1 MFLFPRLGFWARII
15 LRMPFL
21 HSPKLERSAIVRSRV
36 LVVHPVDGSG
46 KVGVAAAPVQLE
58 KEAFLLIRSM
68 RTIGTTASGLHEE
81 EEGLFFLF
89 CFLCLRHVSEVSL
102 AAREGLKIVS

>member
-1 MFLFPRLGFWARII
+1 
-15 LRMPFL
+15 MPFL

-68 RTIGTTASGLHEE
+68 RTIGTTASGLHE
-81 EEGLFFLF
+81 GLFFLF